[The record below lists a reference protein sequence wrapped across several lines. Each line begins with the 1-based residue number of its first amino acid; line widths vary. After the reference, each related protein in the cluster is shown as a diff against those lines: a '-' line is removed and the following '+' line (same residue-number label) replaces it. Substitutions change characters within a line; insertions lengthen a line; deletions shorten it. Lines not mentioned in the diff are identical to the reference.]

1 MKTLKF
7 FLFDIFI
14 YFLKFKKIN
23 NLFRKLNDL
32 YLINYGYCVDWP
44 YAISKSKNNLFKS
57 EILFIK
63 KLKKINIKNCVDIGA
78 NIGDY
83 TIKIL
88 NQTNAKVFAFEP
100 MPESFEDLLKIK
112 EKFNQRLE
120 VFNVALSNV
129 KKRITFFMD
138 LAKVQLLL

>member
-63 KLKKINIKNCVDIGA
+63 KLKKINIKNCVDIGP
-78 NIGDY
+78 NIGYY

-100 MPESFEDLLKIK
+100 MPESFEDLQKIK

>member
-44 YAISKSKNNLFKS
+44 YAISKSKSDFFKS

-63 KLKKINIKNCVDIGA
+63 KLKKINIKHCVDIGA

>member
-1 MKTLKF
+1 MKNLNEVSMNLK
-7 FLFDIFI
+7 
-14 YFLKFKKIN
+14 
-23 NLFRKLNDL
+23 
-32 YLINYGYCVDWP
+32 
-44 YAISKSKNNLFKS
+44 
-57 EILFIK
+57 
-63 KLKKINIKNCVDIGA
+63 
-78 NIGDY
+78 
-83 TIKIL
+83 
-88 NQTNAKVFAFEP
+88 TNAKVFAFEP

>member
-44 YAISKSKNNLFKS
+44 YAISKSKNNLFQG

-63 KLKKINIKNCVDIGA
+63 KLKKIDIKNCVDIGA
-78 NIGDY
+78 NIEDY
-83 TIKIL
+83 TIEIL